1 MLFKLFIGNLKDIEI
16 SDMYNLLY
24 VQAYE
29 YLKEMF
35 DEPFVYKV
43 WDKKNDKLIKY
54 DNVFEYDIFIG
65 ESEYL
70 SRGIGT
76 KAVNYVNN
84 YIYENYLCD
93 CIVLRPFDRNE
104 RAIKC

>member
-1 MLFKLFIGNLKDIEI
+1 MKINGAESIAPYLLFKLFIGNLKDIEI

-43 WDKKNDKLIKY
+43 WDKKVKLLVPMIMDK
-54 DNVFEYDIFIG
+54 
-65 ESEYL
+65 
-70 SRGIGT
+70 
-76 KAVNYVNN
+76 
-84 YIYENYLCD
+84 
-93 CIVLRPFDRNE
+93 
-104 RAIKC
+104 

>member
-1 MLFKLFIGNLKDIEI
+1 MFKLFIGNLKDIEI

-43 WDKKNDKLIKY
+43 WDKKVKLLVPMIMDK
-54 DNVFEYDIFIG
+54 
-65 ESEYL
+65 
-70 SRGIGT
+70 
-76 KAVNYVNN
+76 
-84 YIYENYLCD
+84 
-93 CIVLRPFDRNE
+93 
-104 RAIKC
+104 

>member
-35 DEPFVYKV
+35 DESFVYKV
-43 WDKKNDKLIKY
+43 WDIKVQSLVSMIMDKYTII
-54 DNVFEYDIFIG
+54 N
-65 ESEYL
+65 
-70 SRGIGT
+70 
-76 KAVNYVNN
+76 
-84 YIYENYLCD
+84 
-93 CIVLRPFDRNE
+93 IVLKMKN
-104 RAIKC
+104 